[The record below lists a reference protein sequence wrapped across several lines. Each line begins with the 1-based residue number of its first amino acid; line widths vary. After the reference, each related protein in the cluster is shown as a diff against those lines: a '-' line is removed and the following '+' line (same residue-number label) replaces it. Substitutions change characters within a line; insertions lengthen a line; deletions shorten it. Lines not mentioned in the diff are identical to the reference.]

1 MVWPYYAI
9 FTGIHNSLKYNSLFI
24 LFLIPISLL
33 YPFKFIA
40 YLYKGKYSYLLLLI
54 IPFFII
60 DLFINYPINKY
71 KFDTYCLL
79 VIILYFSFLIKLFNR
94 QKVNWFITYIL
105 FVWLLISIIEFY
117 LRWKYPILFE
127 EVWRG
132 LTLQS
137 AIKGDTFEVKQ
148 IYGLGI
154 STQSNV
160 TAIISLIFILIF
172 NFQKSGLLNKT
183 FKYFLIFF
191 CLSLML
197 FMLSLT
203 AILGVIFSY
212 IIYTLREKIGAN
224 IHILFIFICIS
235 LIFLYPL
242 IFSLGDIIGFSAN
255 KTTQNDYFYEFFTW
269 PAIFFLDN
277 PLLITL
283 GLYNDI
289 SNAPL
294 ENKYFN
300 LLLTNGFLIS
310 CIFFIILFR
319 FYNHLLVE
327 SKHGGVYALRFIL
340 FSNLVISYF
349 HISYLPHV
357 STLIL
362 FASIFVYAIS
372 PVVVTQSIVQ
382 SEK

>member
-1 MVWPYYAI
+1 M
-9 FTGIHNSLKYNSLFI
+9 
-24 LFLIPISLL
+24 
-33 YPFKFIA
+33 
-40 YLYKGKYSYLLLLI
+40 
-54 IPFFII
+54 I

-79 VIILYFSFLIKLFNR
+79 VIILYFSFLTKLFNSR
-94 QKVNWFITYIL
+94 QINWFITYTL

-117 LRWKYPILFE
+117 LRWKYPILFA

-137 AIKGDTFEVKQ
+137 AIKETDFEVKQ

-160 TAIISLIFILIF
+160 TAIISLFFIIFF
-172 NFQKSGLLNKT
+172 NFKNSGIIYSTL
-183 FKYFLIFF
+183 KYFLLVS
-191 CLSLML
+191 CLGLIL

-203 AILGVIFSY
+203 AVLGVIFS
-212 IIYTLREKIGAN
+212 ITIYLLRRKISSN
-224 IHILFIFICIS
+224 INILFISILLLLLFFS
-235 LIFLYPL
+235 PL

-255 KTTQNDYFYEFFTW
+255 KTTKDGYIYEFLTW
-269 PAIFFLDN
+269 PLNYFSSN
-277 PLLITL
+277 PLLIFV
-283 GLYNDI
+283 GLHNDI

-310 CIFFIILFR
+310 SFFIIILFR
-319 FYNHLLVE
+319 FYKYLLIK
-327 SKHGGVYALRFIL
+327 SSNGGIYLLRFLL

-349 HISYLPHV
+349 HISYLPHT

-362 FASIFVYAIS
+362 FATIFVYTIS
-372 PVVVTQSIVQ
+372 PIALPRL
-382 SEK
+382 KDNLD